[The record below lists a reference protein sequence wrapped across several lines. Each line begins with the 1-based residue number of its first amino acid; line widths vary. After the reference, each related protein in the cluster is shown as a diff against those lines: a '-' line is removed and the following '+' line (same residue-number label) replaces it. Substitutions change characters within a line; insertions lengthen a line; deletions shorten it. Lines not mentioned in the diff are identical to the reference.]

1 MFLRKNIE
9 FFLNK
14 QSTYQLKEVLC
25 IQLQTYLDTGLSLI
39 NPQILLELA
48 ASTSYLIDSLFL
60 DDIELK
66 SEISSNIKM
75 IVFDVDGVMTDAGM
89 YYTESG
95 DEMKKFNAKDG
106 LAIRDLAKSGM
117 LTGIISHGINVNLI
131 KRRADLLGI
140 QHVYAGNRPKTDVLA
155 EWCQQLGINF
165 ENVAFIGDDIN
176 DLPIIRIVGFSA
188 CPSDAVNLVKAEVNM
203 VLRNRGGEGVIREWI
218 DTCFT
223 Y

>member
-1 MFLRKNIE
+1 MFLQKNIA
-9 FFLNK
+9 FFLNN
-14 QSTYQLKEVLC
+14 QSTYQLKEVLRF
-25 IQLQTYLDTGLSLI
+25 QLQSYLDSGLSLI
-39 NPQILLELA
+39 NPQILLELS
-48 ASTSYLIDSLFL
+48 ASTSYLIDSLFME
-60 DDIELK
+60 DIELK
-66 SEISSNIKM
+66 SELSSNIKM

-106 LAIRDLAKSGM
+106 LAIRELTKSGM
-117 LTGIISHGINVNLI
+117 NTGIISHGINVNLI
-131 KRRADLLGI
+131 KSRADLLGI

-203 VLRNRGGEGVIREWI
+203 VLRNRGGDGAIREWI
-218 DTCFT
+218 DACFSK
-223 Y
+223 